1 MNTTDDSKLRS
12 YKIQLRIVLVLSM
25 IGSGCSFLLY
35 LMLGVLPESFKVQM
49 LQQVQQTMPTM
60 YDAYDMFFKLPTVY
74 CLLSALLYALSFIGT
89 ILMWNLRKSGF
100 HCYTLAQILV
110 LIVTVLF
117 LGKAYLALGNIMITA
132 LFIAYYFLHLR
143 QLGAFSP
150 DKDGDAATDDSSSNS
165 AVTA

>member
-1 MNTTDDSKLRS
+1 MRK
-12 YKIQLRIVLVLSM
+12 RILEYRRYM
-25 IGSGCSFLLY
+25 D
-35 LMLGVLPESFKVQM
+35 E
-49 LQQVQQTMPTM
+49 
-60 YDAYDMFFKLPTVY
+60 
-74 CLLSALLYALSFIGT
+74 LLSRLESGKTKEDIAHIKEEHLVQIGFFQHERL
-89 ILMWNLRKSGF
+89 I
-100 HCYTLAQILV
+100 H

-150 DKDGDAATDDSSSNS
+150 DKDGDAATDGSNSNS